1 MVTSSE
7 RLRCIAYME
16 AVLLEDGAGREALR
30 VDGPG
35 ERPLAVVLAEYGE
48 AIVQSVVVAH
58 FGIHDGLG
66 PEELL
71 AASERMRA
79 DPGAR
84 YSAVLGESL
93 RLWSATA
100 TGDAVDALARIVAA
114 CVMSSDPSFTPEDL
128 PDLLA
133 RMRAAEDPR
142 PPGT

>member
-1 MVTSSE
+1 
-7 RLRCIAYME
+7 ME

-58 FGIHDGLG
+58 FGIHDALG

-84 YSAVLGESL
+84 YSAVLRERL
-93 RLWSATA
+93 RVWSATA

-114 CVMSSDPSFTPEDL
+114 CVMSSDRSFTPEDL

-142 PPGT
+142 LPGT